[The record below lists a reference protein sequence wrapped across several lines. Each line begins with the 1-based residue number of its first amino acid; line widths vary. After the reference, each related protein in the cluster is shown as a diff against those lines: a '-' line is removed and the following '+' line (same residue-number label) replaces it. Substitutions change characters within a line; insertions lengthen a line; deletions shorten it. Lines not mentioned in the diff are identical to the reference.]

1 MTAPATIDTT
11 LEQVLTEIGTFIV
24 AQLGLAPG
32 QLVVSYP
39 NRASNPPAGP
49 GWIDMAVATRTRLA
63 TNIDGWDRTNADP
76 SVTTEESHWQL
87 GVQIDCYGPMAEQWV
102 LILETL
108 FRDEIG
114 CNALTFSQPLYADDG
129 TLAPVENDSQQYE
142 NRWVMTAYFQYDPV
156 VSTAQEFA
164 DTLTIDLVNVFERY
178 PP

>member
-1 MTAPATIDTT
+1 MTAVVDTT

-24 AQLGLAPG
+24 AQLGLATG

-49 GWIDMAVATRTRLA
+49 GWIDMTVATRTRLN
-63 TNIDGWDRTNADP
+63 TNIDGWDMTIDDP
-76 SVTTEESHWQL
+76 TMTTQESHWQL
-87 GVQIDCYGPMAEQWV
+87 GVQIDCYGPVAEQWV

-108 FRDEIG
+108 FRDEVG
-114 CNALTFSQPLYADDG
+114 CDALTFSQPLYADEG
-129 TLAPVENDSQQYE
+129 TRAPVENDSQQYE

-156 VSTAQEFA
+156 VSTAQDFA
-164 DTLTIDLVNVFERY
+164 DTLTIDLVNVYERY